1 MTVSM
6 NESNFENETMKNNI
20 IHFGPKVIIED
31 NIDGVENKNTFICF
45 NCKKK
50 VRFYISSLSVSKA
63 TPDMQMSIRLWSMA
77 KTTNFMSLSI
87 IEFIDHWPSSLST
100 IESINH
106 WAYQPLSLSTI
117 KPISYQDF
125 FRDF

>member
-1 MTVSM
+1 M

-50 VRFYISSLSVSKA
+50 VRFYISFLSV
-63 TPDMQMSIRLWSMA
+63 A
-77 KTTNFMSLSI
+77 KQKQCQNCKC
-87 IEFIDHWPSSLST
+87 PSVCDQWVKQL
-100 IESINH
+100 I
-106 WAYQPLSLSTI
+106 L
-117 KPISYQDF
+117 
-125 FRDF
+125 